1 MAIPNSGQLLLRSM
15 GAEKANDSYG
25 HPVDG
30 TGLSQLGTVTLKDFT
45 QGGNAN
51 GSTGSLIPS
60 GFDANNTHYRTSLG
74 TVTTSA
80 ATNVSNNQFTMNG
93 NVSSFGALI
102 NTLTPFAMSE
112 YYDYDHD
119 IAAVTKGF
127 VYSSSNSTPT
137 VGGSGSTS
145 RTVSGTSTGAY
156 SYTQSSG
163 ILSSTTYYIRAWVKN
178 ENMGIAYGS
187 VVSLTTSSSTSL
199 NAYSLKYSSSKF
211 AESSICSETNTS
223 TVYSSESSSNAVFTN
238 SSTIYAN
245 SSGGTEASS
254 GWYSNGVYRGRW
266 ASTGSNGSW
275 TITPYSCIDP

>member
-1 MAIPNSGQLLLRSM
+1 MAIPNSGQLLLRAM
-15 GAEKANDSYG
+15 GAEKATDSYD
-25 HPVDG
+25 HPTDG
-30 TGLSQLGTVTLKDFT
+30 TGLSQLSTVTLKDFT
-45 QGGNAN
+45 QGGNTN
-51 GSTGSLIPS
+51 GSTGSLISS
-60 GFDANNTHYRTSLG
+60 GFDVNNTNYRTSLG
-74 TVTTSA
+74 TVTTST

-163 ILSSTTYYIRAWVKN
+163 ILSNTTYYTRAWVKN

-187 VVSLTTSSSTSL
+187 VVSLTTTNTSSLTG
-199 NAYSLKYSSSKF
+199 YSLKYDSSKF
-211 AESSICSETNTS
+211 GEASVCTTSNTS
-223 TVYSSESSSNAVFTN
+223 TVYSSASSSSNIFANEDDIFG
-238 SSTIYAN
+238 SSAGGSGNYA
-245 SSGGTEASS
+245 AS
-254 GWYSNGVYRGRW
+254 GWYSNGTYKGRW
-266 ASTGSNGSW
+266 SNTGSW
-275 TITPYSCIDP
+275 TVSPSFCGSP

>member
-1 MAIPNSGQLLLRSM
+1 MAIPNSGTLGLRAM
-15 GAEKANDSYG
+15 GAEKANDSYD
-25 HPVDG
+25 HPLDA
-30 TGLSQLGTVTLKDFT
+30 TGLIQLSTVTLKDFT
-45 QGGNAN
+45 QGGNTN
-51 GSTGSLIPS
+51 GSSGSLIPS
-60 GFDANNTHYRTSLG
+60 GFDANNTNYRTSLG

-102 NTLTPFAMSE
+102 NTLTPFTMSE

-163 ILSSTTYYIRAWVKN
+163 ILSNTTYYTRAWVKN

-187 VVSLTTSSSTSL
+187 VVSLTTSSGTSL
-199 NAYSLKYSSSKF
+199 SSYTLKYDFSKF
-211 AESSICSETNTS
+211 AESSICSSSNTV
-223 TVYSSESSSNAVFTN
+223 TVYSSESSSNAIFTN
-238 SSTIYAN
+238 AATIYAN
-245 SSGGTEASS
+245 SSGGTEATS
-254 GWYSNGVYRGRW
+254 GWYSNGNYKAKW
-266 ASTGSNGSW
+266 SNPGAGGTW
-275 TITPYSCIDP
+275 TISYSLCGSP